1 MASNEACMIA
11 FSDQLKAAIN
21 DEGQLYDIIKAANPD
36 TPITGLG
43 NPGKGIEYT
52 GGEETDTGGEE
63 ETDVDR
69 SQGSGGG
76 GDGDDDSG
84 FPVWA
89 IVLIA
94 LAGLLILIAIIS
106 LYVRHK
112 KRNRVEEFPGEQAQE
127 DDMIDDKEPDLA
139 PTAPMEEIKEEGE
152 SEEGAPAPEEEPA
165 PDAAPEDDDESSDP
179 SVWSDSADVSNVES
193 STMVDDDKEP
203 ALTAGSALAAMGA
216 AGAAATMAKKSQKG

>member
-21 DEGQLYDIIKAANPD
+21 DEGQLYDIIKATNPD

-43 NPGKGIEYT
+43 NPGHGIEY
-52 GGEETDTGGEE
+52 TGGEE

-84 FPVWA
+84 LPVWA

-94 LAGLLILIAIIS
+94 LAGLLILIAIIA

-139 PTAPMEEIKEEGE
+139 PMEEIKEEG
-152 SEEGAPAPEEEPA
+152 GEEEPA
-165 PDAAPEDDDESSDP
+165 PDAAPEDDDESSAP
-179 SVWSDSADVSNVES
+179 SDFSESADVSNVDS
-193 STMVDDDKEP
+193 STMVDDNKEP
-203 ALTAGSALAAMGA
+203 ALSAGSALAAMGA
-216 AGAAATMAKKSQKG
+216 AGAAVALAGSEKQKR

>member
-21 DEGQLYDIIKAANPD
+21 DEGQLYDIIKATNPD

-52 GGEETDTGGEE
+52 GGEE

-69 SQGSGGG
+69 SQGSDGGG

-84 FPVWA
+84 LPVWA

-94 LAGLLILIAIIS
+94 LAGLLILLAIIA

-139 PTAPMEEIKEEGE
+139 PTAPMEEIKEE
-152 SEEGAPAPEEEPA
+152 PAPEEEPA
-165 PDAAPEDDDESSDP
+165 PDAAPEDDDESSAP
-179 SVWSDSADVSNVES
+179 SDFSESADVSNVDS
-193 STMVDDDKEP
+193 STMVDDNKEP
-203 ALTAGSALAAMGA
+203 ALSAGSALAAMGA
-216 AGAAATMAKKSQKG
+216 AGAAVALAGSEKQKG